1 MSASVDTPRVR
12 SRARALLPSLAYAVA
27 TAVPVTALAL
37 LARDKVDAVISL
49 DDAAIRA
56 ATDLT
61 RAHPGFDTALVV
73 WQEAFQPRWVY
84 LVGTGVCVWI
94 WARRGLRS
102 RAVWGFVTMMA
113 AWNIALDLKYLVQ
126 RTRPVI
132 ADPVSHAPGYSFPS
146 GHAANTA
153 AAATVVTL
161 MVWPLLR
168 STGARYAVVVLAA
181 ILVALTAAD
190 RVFLGVHFPSDV
202 VAGVLVGCGL
212 AWASYV
218 GYRGWNPVHP
228 REHPEV

>member
-1 MSASVDTPRVR
+1 MG
-12 SRARALLPSLAYAVA
+12 YAVA

-37 LARDKVDAVISL
+37 LARDKVDAVIAF

-56 ATDLT
+56 ATEIT
-61 RAHPGFDTALVV
+61 RAHPALATALVV

-102 RAVWGFVTMMA
+102 RAIWGFVTMMA

-126 RTRPVI
+126 RARPVV

-153 AAATVVTL
+153 AAATVVAL
-161 MVWPLLR
+161 MVWPLLKTT
-168 STGARYAVVVLAA
+168 SARYAVCSLAA
-181 ILVALTAAD
+181 LLVALTAAD

-202 VAGVLVGCGL
+202 VAGVLVGSGL

-228 REHPEV
+228 REHLEA